1 MNIEDELTNIND
13 KKIIAVNTQDEL
25 DEALKMKYYTIVLSV
40 ELSAKLKKRNRKKNL
55 IGYFFIIV
63 LLLTSFLS
71 FFYDFDLDGL
81 SMVGYLCA
89 VVLFII
95 NYIKYKKSTF
105 YRQEFNSLTRKYTF
119 TRSKYDSKEF
129 PIIH

>member
-55 IGYFFIIV
+55 IGYFFYHCFTLNVFFIF
-63 LLLTSFLS
+63 FL
-71 FFYDFDLDGL
+71 
-81 SMVGYLCA
+81 
-89 VVLFII
+89 
-95 NYIKYKKSTF
+95 
-105 YRQEFNSLTRKYTF
+105 
-119 TRSKYDSKEF
+119 
-129 PIIH
+129 

>member
-13 KKIIAVNTQDEL
+13 KKIIAVNTQGEL
-25 DEALKMKYYTIVLSV
+25 DEALKMKYYTIFVSV
-40 ELSAKLKKRNRKKNL
+40 ELSTKLKKRYRKKNL
-55 IGYFFIIV
+55 IGYLFIII

-71 FFYDFDLDGL
+71 FFYHFDLEGL

-89 VVLFII
+89 VVLFIL

-105 YRQEFNSLTRKYTF
+105 YRQEFNPLTRKYTF